1 MKNLKKVLALVLA
14 VVMIM
19 SVVTVASA
27 KDYTD
32 VKATDDYATA
42 IDILSNLKI
51 LDGFKD
57 GDNYSFKSGDPFTR
71 AQAAKIVA
79 IVHNAATNGK
89 IKDQTA
95 ISALYSNAQNPF
107 VDCNTSWALPF
118 INYCRITGLAD
129 GMTATT
135 YEPNRY
141 VTGVQFLKLMLTTL
155 NFDTAKEGY
164 TGTGWD
170 VNVLNRANE
179 VGLTAGLKEGWKAI
193 APITRGEAAQVL
205 YNALQAYLVEYGQ
218 LVKGFKKTTA
228 DVYNAAFVSNE
239 QVAKSGFT
247 LAGKMGISIVR
258 ATDSFRR
265 PGYTWTDATTGWT
278 KFYMDA
284 PKAEFKT
291 AVTECEIL
299 KAMGIAENKTT
310 KVNLNGWYKGVT
322 TGTDATS
329 KASKLLVDGKSEVYT
344 ALNYYAVDGRK
355 FGRSASNKTFGD
367 LSHTTNYLD
376 GIVLQHQ
383 PNKACQK
390 ITGAWTKPI
399 FGGQGDLTQVFQTE
413 DGWVVTTIHTFLAE
427 VTEVNKNNKY
437 SHATAE
443 TAKIKLWL
451 QTAAENKGGFQI
463 PYYEDG
469 TTTATNFVTVAARTK
484 GTSTVDYAKGTKVL
498 VNLSLKKDET
508 TNYGTYYTW
517 DDVTDTAAATIV
529 GAADSKTGT
538 LTGASGLNQAETVS
552 IDGTKYP
559 TNCRFVLGK
568 DDAMNQQ
575 NNKEAYTFYFDS
587 YGNVIGREA
596 VSATS
601 NYVVMDK
608 IWAHVDDGD
617 FTVYANLYDLTGTAI
632 EKVKVSLKAGSFEGF
647 WAKRSEY
654 DPRNIVAGE
663 IATIAQVNDEQL
675 TDALYTYTVDDKGVY
690 TLNYAGAF
698 TDVTGKNAT
707 FGAAP
712 GTTNA
717 GYGRYPLTTGT
728 PYYITH
734 AAKTAYLRNGNDFI
748 NLSESTKF
756 VVKGADKT
764 WKVYN
769 GYSELPA
776 LTAVYCDYTVEAGG
790 TGYASLVYLGEAT
803 YENASITGFVPTWKQ
818 FSWVGS
824 YAQVNVYVDGE
835 LTTLNVKPVFT
846 LKVNNNYMTFRLG
859 QVDAYFP
866 YAGMYKFNSKTD
878 ADGVVYCDVVAFDDD
893 LLAYGTV
900 SQVNK
905 VSNDVTAFTVTGANG
920 AFNVSGATIY
930 LVKANGTV
938 EKVDSAWIEGAT
950 VAVYGVENGEYHYA
964 TAIYVFDADLTDQ
977 VRPTPAP

>member
-27 KDYTD
+27 KTYTD

-57 GDNYSFKSGDPFTR
+57 GDNYSFKAEDPFTR

-79 IVHNAATNGK
+79 IIHNAATNGK
-89 IKDQTA
+89 IQDQDA
-95 ISALYSNAQNPF
+95 ISALYTNAQNNKF
-107 VDCNTSWALPF
+107 VDCNNSWALPF

-155 NFDTAKEGY
+155 NFDTNKEGY

-179 VGLTAGLKEGWKAI
+179 VGLTAGLKDGWKAI

-218 LVKGFKKTTA
+218 LVKNNYDKTDKYYKTA
-228 DVYNAAFVSNE
+228 FISNE

-247 LAGKMGISIVR
+247 LAAKMGITIER
-258 ATDSFRR
+258 ATDAFRR

-278 KFYMDA
+278 DFYMDEV
-284 PKAEFKT
+284 KAEFKT

-310 KVNLNGWYKGVT
+310 EVKLNGWYKGDA

-329 KASKLLVDGKSEVYT
+329 KASKLLVDGKSVPYT

-355 FGRSASNKTFGD
+355 FGRS
-367 LSHTTNYLD
+367 TNNPNDTGAD
-376 GIVLQHQ
+376 GIVLQHKT
-383 PNKACQK
+383 NKACQK
-390 ITGAWTKPI
+390 LHGPWTKPV

-427 VTEVNKNNKY
+427 VTGVNKNNKY
-437 SHATAE
+437 SHATPESAE
-443 TAKIKLWL
+443 IMLWL
-451 QTAAENKGGFQI
+451 QNKNERDGSTVP
-463 PYYEDG
+463 PYSED
-469 TTTATNFVTVAARTK
+469 NVADAIRTK
-484 GTSTVDYAKGTKVL
+484 AVTTVDYAKGTKVL

-508 TNYGTYYTW
+508 TNYGTYYSW
-517 DDVTDTAAATIV
+517 GDGTDSAVATIV
-529 GAADSKTGT
+529 GAADSKTGK

-559 TNCRFVLGK
+559 AACRFVRGK

-632 EKVKVSLKAGSFEGF
+632 EKVKVSLKAGSFKDF
-647 WAKRSEY
+647 YAKRYEY
-654 DPRNIVAGE
+654 DPSHIEAGV
-663 IATIAQVNDEQL
+663 IATIAKQNDEQL

-690 TLNYAGAF
+690 TLNYAGAE
-698 TDVTGKNAT
+698 TYAGINTVANS
-707 FGAAP
+707 
-712 GTTNA
+712 
-717 GYGRYPLTTGT
+717 GYGRLPVAKNGIYYTT
-728 PYYITH
+728 TH

-776 LTAVYCDYTVEAGG
+776 LTAVYCDYTVEAGN
-790 TGYASLVYLGEAT
+790 TGYASLVYLGDAT
-803 YENASITGFVPTWKQ
+803 YESASITGFVPTWKQ
-818 FSWVGS
+818 FRWEGT
-824 YAQVNVYVDGE
+824 YALIDVYVDGE
-835 LTTLNVKPVFT
+835 LTTLNVNPVFT
-846 LKVNNNYMTFRLG
+846 LKVNNEYVPFRLG
-859 QVDAYFP
+859 DVNAYFP

-905 VSNDVTAFTVTGANG
+905 VSNDVTAFTVTGAEG

-938 EKVDSAWIEGAT
+938 EKVDSSWIEGAT
-950 VAVYGVENGEYHYA
+950 VAVYGVANGEYHYA

-977 VRPTPAP
+977 VRPTP

>member
-27 KDYTD
+27 KTYTD

-107 VDCNTSWALPF
+107 VDCNSSWALPF

-155 NFDTAKEGY
+155 NFNTNKEGY

-179 VGLTAGLKEGWKAI
+179 VGLTAGLKDGWKAI

-205 YNALQAYLVEYGQ
+205 YNALTAYLVEYGQ
-218 LVKGFKKTTA
+218 NIKAYNPEVKAGTFLTK
-228 DVYNAAFVSNE
+228 AFVANE
-239 QVAKSGFT
+239 SVASTGVM
-247 LAGKMGISIVR
+247 LAAKMGIGIAR
-258 ATDSFRR
+258 TTDAFRR
-265 PGYTWTDATTGWT
+265 PGYTWSYDTWTG
-278 KFYMDA
+278 FYMDT

-310 KVNLNGWYKGVT
+310 KVNLNGWYKGVAYDADHK
-322 TGTDATS
+322 DATS
-329 KASKLLVDGKSEVYT
+329 KASKLLVDGKSAYFT

-355 FGRSASNKTFGD
+355 YARMSEND
-367 LSHTTNYLD
+367 TTA
-376 GIVLQHQ
+376 GIVLQHKDD
-383 PNKACQK
+383 KACQK
-390 ITGAWTKPI
+390 LHGPWTKPV

-427 VTEVNKNNKY
+427 VTQVNKNNKY
-437 SHATAE
+437 SHATPESAE
-443 TAKIKLWL
+443 IMLWL
-451 QTAAENKGGFQI
+451 QNKNERDGSTVP
-463 PYYEDG
+463 PYSEDP
-469 TTTATNFVTVAARTK
+469 VTDAIRTK
-484 GTSTVDYAKGTKVL
+484 AVTTVDYAKGTKVL

-508 TNYGTYYTW
+508 TNYGTYYTLG
-517 DDVTDTAAATIV
+517 DGKDSAVATIV
-529 GAADSKTGT
+529 GAADSKTGK

-559 TNCRFVLGK
+559 AACRFVRGK
-568 DDAMNQQ
+568 DAAMNQQ
-575 NNKEAYTFYFDS
+575 NNKEVYTFYFDS

-596 VSATS
+596 VSAAS

-608 IWAHVDDGD
+608 IWAHADDGD

-632 EKVKVSLKAGSFEGF
+632 EKVKVSLKAGSFKDF
-647 WAKRSEY
+647 SAM
-654 DPRNIVAGE
+654 AGE
-663 IATIAQVNDEQL
+663 YAEAQAGKIVTLAVNNDEQL
-675 TDALYTYTVDDKGVY
+675 TNALYTYTVDDKGVY

-707 FGAAP
+707 FG
-712 GTTNA
+712 GETRNNA

-734 AAKTAYLRNGNDFI
+734 VAKTAYLRNGNDYI

-769 GYSELPA
+769 GYSELPT
-776 LTAVYCDYTVEAGG
+776 LMAVYCDYTVEAGG
-790 TGYASLVYLGEAT
+790 TGYASLVYLGDAT
-803 YENASITGFVPTWKQ
+803 YESASITGYVPTWKT
-818 FSWVGS
+818 FRWAGS
-824 YAQVNVYVDGE
+824 YALVDVYVDGE
-835 LTTLNVKPVFT
+835 LTTVSVKPEFT
-846 LKVNNNYMTFRLG
+846 LNGDNYRLG
-859 QVDAYFP
+859 ATAAEYP
-866 YAGMYKFNSKTD
+866 KPGMYKFNSKTD
-878 ADGVVYCDVVAFDDD
+878 ADGVVYCDVVSEEKT
-893 LLAYGTV
+893 LLAVGTASLV
-900 SQVNK
+900 SGT
-905 VSNDVTAFTVTGANG
+905 SNDVTAFTVEDAPG
-920 AFNVSGATIY
+920 AFNVSDTTIY
-930 LVKANGTV
+930 FVKYDGTI
-938 EKVDSAWIEGAT
+938 EKVDSSYIPGAY
-950 VAVYGVENGEYHYA
+950 VAVYGTTDGGYHFA
-964 TAIYVFDADLTDQ
+964 KTIYVFDKNVSEL
-977 VRPTPAP
+977 PARYHAAP

>member
-19 SVVTVASA
+19 GVVTVASA
-27 KDYTD
+27 KTYTD

-42 IDILSNLKI
+42 IDILSNLNI

-57 GDNYSFKSGDPFTR
+57 GDNYSFKADGTFTR

-89 IKDQTA
+89 IKGQDA

-107 VDCNTSWALPF
+107 VDCNNSWALPY
-118 INYCRITGLAD
+118 INYCRITGLAN
-129 GMTATT
+129 GMTLTT

-179 VGLTAGLKEGWKAI
+179 IGLTAGLKDGWKAI

-218 LVKGFKKTTA
+218 LVKNNYVNKTAKA
-228 DVYNAAFVSNE
+228 DGYYKSSFISNE
-239 QVAKSGFT
+239 QVAQSGFT
-247 LAGKMGISIVR
+247 LAAKMGISIVR

-278 KFYMDA
+278 AFYMDTR
-284 PKAEFKT
+284 KAEFKT

-310 KVNLNGWYKGVT
+310 KVNLNGWYKGDAT
-322 TGTDATS
+322 STDATS
-329 KASKLLVDGKSEVYT
+329 KASKLLVDGKSVPYT

-355 FGRSASNKTFGD
+355 FGRS
-367 LSHTTNYLD
+367 TNNPNDTGAD
-376 GIVLQHQ
+376 GIVLQHKT
-383 PNKACQK
+383 NKDCQK
-390 ITGAWTKPI
+390 LHGTWTKPV

-427 VTEVNKNNKY
+427 VTQVNKNNKY

-451 QTAAENKGGFQI
+451 QNASENAAYNPAYPEI
-463 PYYEDG
+463 PYVEDP
-469 TTTATNFVTVAARTK
+469 VIVDARMK

-517 DDVTDTAAATIV
+517 GNGEDSAVATIV

-559 TNCRFVLGK
+559 AACRFVLGK
-568 DDAMNQQ
+568 DAAMNQQ

-632 EKVKVSLKAGSFEGF
+632 EKVKVSLKAGSFKDF
-647 WAKRSEY
+647 YAKAYEY
-654 DPRNIVAGE
+654 DPTFVEPGK
-663 IATIAQVNDEQL
+663 IATIAEVNDPQL

-707 FGAAP
+707 FGAAT

-728 PYYITH
+728 AYYITH

-756 VVKGADKT
+756 VVKGTDKT

-776 LTAVYCDYTVEAGG
+776 LTAVYCDYTVEAGN
-790 TGYASLVYLGEAT
+790 TGYASLVYLGDAT
-803 YENASITGFVPTWKQ
+803 YESASITGFVPTWKQ

-846 LKVNNNYMTFRLG
+846 LNVNGQSVTFRLG
-859 QVDAYFP
+859 DVNAYFP

-905 VSNDVTAFTVTGANG
+905 VSNDVTAFTVTGAAG

-938 EKVDSAWIEGAT
+938 EKVDSAWIEDAT
-950 VAVYGVENGEYHYA
+950 VAVYGVANGEYHYA

>member
-27 KDYTD
+27 KTYTD

-42 IDILSNLKI
+42 IDILSNLNI

-57 GDNYSFKSGDPFTR
+57 GDNYSFKADGTFTR

-89 IKDQTA
+89 IKGQDA

-107 VDCNTSWALPF
+107 VDCNNSWALPY
-118 INYCRITGLAD
+118 INYCRITGLAN
-129 GMTATT
+129 GMTTTT

-155 NFDTAKEGY
+155 NFNTNKEGY

-179 VGLTAGLKEGWKAI
+179 IGLTAGLKDGWKAI

-218 LVKGFKKTTA
+218 LVKGFKDRTA

-278 KFYMDA
+278 KFYMDT

-310 KVNLNGWYKGVT
+310 KVNLNGWYKGVAYDADHK
-322 TGTDATS
+322 DATS
-329 KASKLLVDGKSEVYT
+329 KASKLLVDGKSAYFT

-355 FGRSASNKTFGD
+355 YARMSEND
-367 LSHTTNYLD
+367 TT
-376 GIVLQHQ
+376 GIVLQHKT
-383 PNKACQK
+383 NKDCQK
-390 ITGAWTKPI
+390 LHGTWTEPF

-443 TAKIKLWL
+443 DAKIKLWL

-469 TTTATNFVTVAARTK
+469 TTPATSYVTVAARTK

-517 DDVTDTAAATIV
+517 GDGKDSAVATIV
-529 GAADSKTGT
+529 SAADSKTGK

-559 TNCRFVLGK
+559 AACRFVLGK
-568 DDAMNQQ
+568 DAAMNQQ

-632 EKVKVSLKAGSFEGF
+632 EKVKVSLKAGSFKDF
-647 WAKRSEY
+647 YAKMYEY
-654 DPRNIVAGE
+654 DPSFIEDGV
-663 IATIAQVNDEQL
+663 IATIAKQNDPQL
-675 TDALYTYTVDDKGVY
+675 TNALYTYTVDDKGVY
-690 TLNYAGAF
+690 TLNWTGAVTVTTGVNYGVF
-698 TDVTGKNAT
+698 APSTDPT
-707 FGAAP
+707 
-712 GTTNA
+712 
-717 GYGRYPLTTGT
+717 GYGRLEGT
-728 PYYITH
+728 ISH
-734 AAKTAYLRNGNDFI
+734 KEKTAYLKIGTTADPANANTYI
-748 NLSESTKF
+748 NVSESTKF

-769 GYSELPA
+769 GYSELPT
-776 LTAVYCDYTVEAGG
+776 LTAAYCDYTLEASNS
-790 TGYASLVYLGEAT
+790 YASLVYLGDAT
-803 YENASITGFVPTWKQ
+803 YESASITGYVPTWKQ
-818 FSWVGS
+818 FRWAGS
-824 YAQVNVYVDGE
+824 YALIDVYVDGE
-835 LTTLNVKPVFT
+835 LTTVSIKPEFT
-846 LKVNNNYMTFRLG
+846 LNNEDYRLNRVNATY
-859 QVDAYFP
+859 P
-866 YAGMYKFNSKTD
+866 KPGMYKFNSKTD
-878 ADGVVYCDVVAFDDD
+878 ADGVVYCDVVSAEET
-893 LLAYGTV
+893 LLAVGTASLV
-900 SQVNK
+900 SGT
-905 VSNDVTAFTVTGANG
+905 SNDVTAFTVEGTAG
-920 AFNVSGATIY
+920 AFNVSNTTIY
-930 LVKANGTV
+930 FVKYDGTI
-938 EKVDSAWIEGAT
+938 EKVDSSYIPGAY
-950 VAVYGVENGEYHYA
+950 VAVYGTTDGGYHFA
-964 TAIYVFDADLTDQ
+964 KTIYVFDKNVSEL
-977 VRPTPAP
+977 PAPYAHP

>member
-19 SVVTVASA
+19 GVVSVASA
-27 KDYTD
+27 KTYTD

-57 GDNYSFKSGDPFTR
+57 GDSYSFKAEDPFTR

-79 IVHNAATNGK
+79 IIHNAATNGK
-89 IKDQTA
+89 IQDQDA
-95 ISALYSNAQNPF
+95 ISALYSGAQNNKF
-107 VDCNTSWALPF
+107 VDCNNSWALPF

-155 NFDTAKEGY
+155 NFDTNKEGY

-179 VGLTAGLKEGWKAI
+179 IGLTAGLKDGWKAI

-218 LVKGFKKTTA
+218 LVKNNYTTTGHYYKTS
-228 DVYNAAFVSNE
+228 FISNE
-239 QVAKSGFT
+239 QVAQSGYT
-247 LAGKMGISIVR
+247 LAAKMGISIVR

-265 PGYTWTDATTGWT
+265 PGYTWSDATTGWT
-278 KFYMDA
+278 DFYMDT

-329 KASKLLVDGKSEVYT
+329 KASKLLVDGESVPYT

-355 FGRSASNKTFGD
+355 FGRSASNPYYVEAG
-367 LSHTTNYLD
+367 TTAQFSD
-376 GIVLQHQ
+376 GIVLQHKT
-383 PNKACQK
+383 NKDCQK
-390 ITGAWTKPI
+390 ITGEWTKPI
-399 FGGQGDLTQVFQTE
+399 FGGQGDLTQVFKTE

-427 VTEVNKNNKY
+427 VTDVNKNNKY

-443 TAKIKLWL
+443 SAEIKLWL
-451 QTAAENKGGFQI
+451 QTAAENKGGSQI

-469 TTTATNFVTVAARTK
+469 ETTATNFVTVAARTK

-498 VNLSLKKDET
+498 VNLTLKKDET
-508 TNYGTYYTW
+508 TNYDAYYTW
-517 DDVTDTAAATIV
+517 NAANTAQAVIV

-559 TNCRFVLGK
+559 AACRFVLGK

-632 EKVKVSLKAGSFEGF
+632 EKVKVSLKAGSFKDF
-647 WAKRSEY
+647 YAKAYEY
-654 DPRNIVAGE
+654 DPSFVEAGK
-663 IATIAQVNDEQL
+663 IATIAEVNDPQL

-698 TDVTGKNAT
+698 ADNSGKNAT
-707 FGAAP
+707 FGAEA
-712 GTTNA
+712 GTVNA
-717 GYGRYPLTTGT
+717 GYGRYPLSTGT
-728 PYYITH
+728 AYYITH
-734 AAKTAYLRNGNDFI
+734 AAKTAYLRNGNDYI

-776 LTAVYCDYTVEAGG
+776 LTAVYCDYTLEANNS
-790 TGYASLVYLGEAT
+790 YASLVYLGEAT

-818 FSWVGS
+818 FSWIGE

-846 LKVNNNYMTFRLG
+846 LNVNGTTQTFRLG
-859 QVDAYFP
+859 DVNAYFP

-905 VSNDVTAFTVTGANG
+905 VSNDVTAFTVTGADG

-950 VAVYGVENGEYHYA
+950 VAVYGVANGEYHYA
-964 TAIYVFDADLTDQ
+964 TAIYVFDADLIDQ

>member
-19 SVVTVASA
+19 GTVAVASA
-27 KDYTD
+27 KDYAD
-32 VKATDDYATA
+32 VKADSDYAEA
-42 IDILSNLKI
+42 IDVLSNLNI
-51 LDGFKD
+51 LDGFKTGETYNFQPD
-57 GDNYSFKSGDPFTR
+57 GYFTR

-89 IKDQTA
+89 IKGQDA
-95 ISALYSNAQNPF
+95 ISSLYSNAQNPF
-107 VDCNTSWALPF
+107 VDCNNSWALPF

-129 GMTATT
+129 GMTKTT
-135 YEPNRY
+135 YAPERRL
-141 VTGVQFLKLMLTTL
+141 TGVQWLKLMLTTL

-179 VGLTAGLKEGWKAI
+179 IGLTAGLAKDWKAI
-193 APITRGEAAQVL
+193 APIKRGEAAQVL
-205 YNALQAYLVEYGQ
+205 YNALTKYLVEYGQ
-218 LVKGFKKTTA
+218 LVKNNYDTKALYYKT
-228 DVYNAAFVSNE
+228 AFISNE
-239 QVAKSGFT
+239 QVAKSGYT
-247 LAGKMGISIVR
+247 LGGKMGITIKR
-258 ATDSFRR
+258 DTDKFRR
-265 PGYTWTDATTGWT
+265 PGYTWSYDTWTG
-278 KFYMDA
+278 FYMDT

-310 KVNLNGWYKGVT
+310 KVNLNGWYKGVAYDADHK
-322 TGTDATS
+322 DATS
-329 KASKLLVDGKSEVYT
+329 KASKLLVDGKSAYFT

-355 FGRSASNKTFGD
+355 YARMSEND
-367 LSHTTNYLD
+367 TT
-376 GIVLQHQ
+376 GIVLQHKT
-383 PNKACQK
+383 NKDCQK
-390 ITGAWTKPI
+390 LHGTWTEPF

-427 VTEVNKNNKY
+427 VTGVNKNNKY
-437 SHATAE
+437 SHATPESAE
-443 TAKIKLWL
+443 VKFWL
-451 QTAAENKGGFQI
+451 QNLNERDGSAVP
-463 PYYEDG
+463 PYSED
-469 TTTATNFVTVAARTK
+469 TVADVVRTK
-484 GTSTVDYAKGTKVL
+484 AVTTVDYAKGTKVL
-498 VNLSLKKDET
+498 VNLSLKKDEM
-508 TNYGTYYTW
+508 TNYGSYYTW
-517 DDVTDTAAATIV
+517 GDGKDSAVATIV
-529 GAADSKTGT
+529 GAADSKTGK

-559 TNCRFVLGK
+559 AACRFVMGK

-596 VSATS
+596 VSAST

-608 IWAHVDDGD
+608 IWAHADDGD

-632 EKVKVSLKAGSFEGF
+632 EKVKVSLKAGSFKDFTAMAG
-647 WAKRSEY
+647 EY
-654 DPRNIVAGE
+654 AEAQTGNIVTLA
-663 IATIAQVNDEQL
+663 VNNDEQL

-698 TDVTGKNAT
+698 TDNAGKNAN
-707 FGAAP
+707 FG
-712 GTTNA
+712 GETRNNA

-728 PYYITH
+728 AYYITH

-776 LTAVYCDYTVEAGG
+776 LTAVYCDYTVEAGN

-846 LKVNNNYMTFRLG
+846 LKVNNEYVTFRLG
-859 QVDAYFP
+859 DVNAYFP

-905 VSNDVTAFTVTGANG
+905 VSNDVTAFTVTGADG

-930 LVKANGTV
+930 RVKANGTV
-938 EKVDSAWIEGAT
+938 EKVDSSWIEGAT
-950 VAVYGVENGEYHYA
+950 VAVYGVANGEYHYA

-977 VRPTPAP
+977 VRPTP